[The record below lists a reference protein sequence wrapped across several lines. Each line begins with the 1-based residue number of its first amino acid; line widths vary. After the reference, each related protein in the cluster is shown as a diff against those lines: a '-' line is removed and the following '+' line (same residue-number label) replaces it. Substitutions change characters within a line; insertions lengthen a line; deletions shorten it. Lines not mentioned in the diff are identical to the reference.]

1 MFSFAADLNNCVEIK
16 EAKASLEKNRSA
28 YGEYKYQVM
37 LVVLGSASNHYRETI
52 NSILAFLKSDIDD
65 FEFLR
70 RVSDTLDEN
79 SGGFYDAVRRVVDCQ
94 LTQLNKNT
102 ANAYAAIGMLSAIFS
117 VSVNFHRSGAQA
129 SKNLWSIAKM
139 TAATSVGIYAA
150 GFLLRRLHPDLYAPI
165 VRIGQTIDA
174 PRVWMVSERLVG
186 GTFRL
191 IVNQAERLSRWL
203 PESKPAVIEKNHH
216 LSVVLASQ

>member
-1 MFSFAADLNNCVEIK
+1 MFPSAVDLTNGPEIK
-16 EAKASLEKNRSA
+16 EAKALLEKNRSA

-52 NSILAFLKSDIDD
+52 NSMMAFLKSDIDD

-70 RVSDTLDEN
+70 RVSDILGEK
-79 SGGFYDAVRRVVDCQ
+79 SGSFYDAVRGVVDCQ

-117 VSVNFHRSGAQA
+117 VSANFHRSGAQA
-129 SKNLWSIAKM
+129 SKNLWFIAKM
-139 TAATSVGIYAA
+139 TAATSVGIYAV

-174 PRVWMVSERLVG
+174 PKVWVVSERLVG

-191 IVNQAERLSRWL
+191 IVNQAERLSKWL
-203 PESKPAVIEKNHH
+203 PESKPAVIEHNKHI
-216 LSVVLASQ
+216 LTALQ